1 MALVHT
7 CHSSSATAIPCRH
20 GVWLLIHVESK
31 YQLSS
36 SPLAMLTIHAPGAH
50 RTQNN
55 WAPTKVIC
63 VYKRQR
69 KRRPLQSLHVH
80 QPPPQLTLLH
90 WLAHRFFLLNG
101 PQNFRLFFLSHFIYV
116 LSYLHTDI
124 SNKSTSLNKV
134 SFPIGPCMVGVV
146 RNTPLCQNLFSQ
158 KGSLLPC
165 FSEKVSI
172 KS

>member
-31 YQLSS
+31 NQLFY
-36 SPLAMLTIHAPGAH
+36 SPLALLVHTEPRITEPLLKYSAYKSTKKKIETV
-50 RTQNN
+50 TQF
-55 WAPTKVIC
+55 TC
-63 VYKRQR
+63 T
-69 KRRPLQSLHVH
+69 H
-80 QPPPQLTLLH
+80 QQPPQLTLLH

-101 PQNFRLFFLSHFIYV
+101 PQNFRLFYFLSHFIYV
-116 LSYLHTDI
+116 LSCLHNDI
-124 SNKSTSLNKV
+124 SNKSMSLNKV
-134 SFPIGPCMVGVV
+134 SFRIGPCMVGVV
-146 RNTPLCQNLFSQ
+146 GNTPLCQNLFSQ

-165 FSEKVSI
+165 FSEKVNI